1 MLKIG
6 LTGGIA
12 SGKSLVGQMFTELGA
27 HTIDADE
34 IAHELMKPGEPAYD
48 EVVRAFGSDIL
59 NPDKTV
65 NRGKLAEVAFDK
77 RRPRIYELNRILHPG
92 VIQKYESSMDE
103 IGRRE
108 PDAIVIL
115 EAALLLEAGLRKRFN
130 RIVVV
135 TCKPQQRIE
144 RWAQR
149 FHLDPEAAKAE
160 VTRRMMAQA
169 PDEAKIQA
177 ADYVVDNSGAVE
189 DTKNQVQKVYQ
200 TLESQAKARTMRTS
214 AFTGPGATKMRTIK
228 TLTLP

>member
-12 SGKSLVGQMFTELGA
+12 SGKSLVSQMFTELGA

-48 EVVRAFGSDIL
+48 EIVRAFGNDIL

-65 NRGKLAEVAFDK
+65 NRGKLAEMAFDK

-103 IGRRE
+103 IGRRD
-108 PDAIVIL
+108 PDAIVML

-149 FHLDPEAAKAE
+149 FHLDPEAAKTE

-189 DTKNQVQKVYQ
+189 ETKKQVQKVYEA
-200 TLESQAKARTMRTS
+200 LVSQAKART
-214 AFTGPGATKMRTIK
+214 A
-228 TLTLP
+228 

>member
-12 SGKSLVGQMFTELGA
+12 SGKSLVSRMFMDLGA
-27 HTIDADE
+27 HCIDADE
-34 IAHELMKPGEPAYD
+34 IAHELVRPGEKVYD
-48 EVVRAFGSDIL
+48 QVVESFGSEIL

-65 NRGKLAEVAFDK
+65 NRAKLAELAFDK
-77 RRPRIYELNRILHPG
+77 RRPRIYELNRLMHPE
-92 VIQKYESSMDE
+92 VIQRYESWMED
-103 IGRRE
+103 IRRRE
-108 PDAIVIL
+108 PDAIAIL
-115 EAALLLEAGLRKRFN
+115 EAALVLEAGLRRRFD

-149 FHLDPEAAKAE
+149 FNLDPETAKVE

-177 ADYVVDNSGAVE
+177 ADYVIDNSGSVE
-189 DTKNQVQKVYQ
+189 ETQAQVKKVYEA
-200 TLESQAKARTMRTS
+200 LLPQAKAKS
-214 AFTGPGATKMRTIK
+214 A
-228 TLTLP
+228 